1 MTMQIHE
8 EVFKKLYLERLS
20 RLKNGNYKDCYK
32 KAENYAKSYTH
43 IYINKIIKGEIWKIF
58 NLEMI
63 LEQSYIQ
70 V

>member
-43 IYINKIIKGEIWKIF
+43 IYINKIIKGEI
-58 NLEMI
+58 
-63 LEQSYIQ
+63 
-70 V
+70 